1 MQQKDHRE
9 TLIDTYEDVVLLG
22 DLLEHPDAIDH
33 VFNSLYKGKELENLA
48 DHELVQLINWTL
60 KTLLS
65 LKA

>member
-48 DHELVQLINWTL
+48 DHELV
-60 KTLLS
+60 
-65 LKA
+65 